1 LTVEKSIPV
10 SFNDWVDFWRYE
22 VGVNVIPAD
31 TKNKKT
37 WISWLPYQN
46 APIPEAQHVQWK
58 NENTFSKGMAIIP
71 GKVWHNPQKQGLY
84 LAFIDLDN
92 QKAIEEFCGMDGKID
107 SLEKLSEHVIVE
119 RHKDDLSKAHIYCYT
134 KHPLTKKSSDRISDL
149 ATKIV
154 RNEIPAFEVKS
165 LGEHG
170 IAYCTPSPHK
180 NGSNYEIIGTTNPAE
195 ISDLDRHIDSICKK
209 YHIPYL
215 DNGNKKS
222 LTPIQ
227 DLFKTDTKIPSGHNR
242 HEAILR
248 VIESLIKRNKGILPL
263 EKIKQ
268 LAWEENQRIGDP
280 PLEQNEFE
288 RQWEGGLKFIGRE
301 ELKRNGNGPSDKSI
315 GTDTNTNI
323 TNAEILVELANN
335 NTQEFFR
342 DQYGIAF
349 AVIRIVGHD
358 EVIALESG
366 RFKRYL
372 SKLFYDGNNH
382 KVISTDSVSN
392 AIQILQA
399 KAEYESQTI
408 PLSLR
413 VAWSRDKEAVYY
425 DLTDEKWRTVII
437 TKAGWDVITS
447 SPILFVRYNQTP
459 QVEPLKDYENSIF
472 DQFLELTNIKDRN
485 SRLLLKVYIISVL
498 IPDIAHPM
506 LVLYGDKGAAKS
518 TVQTLIKKLIDPSR
532 PTLLTVHNDRTEF
545 IQQLAHNYVAY
556 YDNMKYNPS
565 WLSDE
570 SCKAVTGVGHTKR
583 RLYSNDED
591 IVYEYKRCLGFNGI
605 NMNLTEPDALDRS
618 IMIEQERIP
627 RERRQSEINIYSKFE
642 ELQPRLLGFIFDCIS
657 KTLTIKDSLELKE
670 LPRMADFGTWGE
682 AIARALGYAPFEFLN
697 AYYDNIGRQN
707 IEAVEAHPLGQAI
720 VRLCTESE
728 DEFGV
733 ATWYGSIGECL
744 EKLTEIADRYRINKE
759 AKSWPKAPNV
769 LTRRLNQIKS
779 NLLEG
784 LNIEVTIDRVTR
796 SSEKRSFN
804 TSTVRIRKISPEP
817 PEPPEE
823 HTLCEKLTDFT
834 GDIDSSGDI
843 IPPETKIPPEISPE
857 NHAQNNISGDTG
869 DTGGNI
875 SASVQEPVINEKLSN
890 IELLRC
896 PHCPFENRYT
906 ETIEHH
912 IKFTHN
918 ERISND

>member
-1 LTVEKSIPV
+1 L
-10 SFNDWVDFWRYE
+10 
-22 VGVNVIPAD
+22 
-31 TKNKKT
+31 
-37 WISWLPYQN
+37 
-46 APIPEAQHVQWK
+46 
-58 NENTFSKGMAIIP
+58 
-71 GKVWHNPQKQGLY
+71 
-84 LAFIDLDN
+84 
-92 QKAIEEFCGMDGKID
+92 
-107 SLEKLSEHVIVE
+107 
-119 RHKDDLSKAHIYCYT
+119 
-134 KHPLTKKSSDRISDL
+134 
-149 ATKIV
+149 
-154 RNEIPAFEVKS
+154 
-165 LGEHG
+165 
-170 IAYCTPSPHK
+170 
-180 NGSNYEIIGTTNPAE
+180 
-195 ISDLDRHIDSICKK
+195 
-209 YHIPYL
+209 
-215 DNGNKKS
+215 
-222 LTPIQ
+222 
-227 DLFKTDTKIPSGHNR
+227 
-242 HEAILR
+242 LR
-248 VIESLIKRNKGILPL
+248 VNESLISRNSSILSEVELKKISHNWNL
-263 EKIKQ
+263 EHC
-268 LAWEENQRIGDP
+268 AP
-280 PLEQNEFE
+280 PLNEIQEEKQWKDAKSFIKKQERRSQNSNE
-288 RQWEGGLKFIGRE
+288 
-301 ELKRNGNGPSDKSI
+301 NGKDGETSNSIQAQNNG
-315 GTDTNTNI
+315 
-323 TNAEILVELANN
+323 EILVELAN
-335 NTQEFFR
+335 QKAQQFFK
-342 DQYGIAF
+342 DQYGTAYALVHIAD
-349 AVIRIVGHD
+349 HN
-358 EVIALESG
+358 EVIALESSKF
-366 RFKRYL
+366 RRYL

-382 KVISTDSVSN
+382 KVISSEAVNN

-399 KAEYESQTI
+399 KAEYESPTI

-413 VAWSRDKEAVYY
+413 VAWSKDKDAIYY
-425 DLTDEKWRTVII
+425 DLTNEKWSSVRIDRN
-437 TKAGWDVITS
+437 GWQLVNK
-447 SPILFVRYNQTP
+447 SPILFVKYNQTP
-459 QVEPLKDYENSIF
+459 QVIPLSNYGVDVF
-472 DQFLELTNIKDRN
+472 DKFLALTNVEDRN
-485 SRLLLKVYIISVL
+485 SQLLLKVYVVSCL
-498 IPDIAHPM
+498 IPDISHPM

-518 TVQTLIKKLIDPSR
+518 TVQTLIKKLIDPSK

-545 IQQLAHNYVAY
+545 VQQLAHNHMAV
-556 YDNMKYNPS
+556 YDNIKYNPQ

-570 SCKAVTGVGHTKR
+570 ACKAVTGVGHTKR

-605 NMNLTEPDALDRS
+605 NINLTEPDALDRS

-627 RERRQSEINIYSKFE
+627 REKRQSELDIYSKFE
-642 ELQPRLLGFIFDCIS
+642 ELQPRLLGYIFDTIS
-657 KTLTIKDSLELKE
+657 KALTIKDSLVLKD

-823 HTLCEKLTDFT
+823 HTSCEKLTDFT
-834 GDIDSSGDI
+834 GDSSGDI

-896 PHCPFENRYT
+896 PHCPFENRYA